1 MDEKQLATSKGLIK
15 SMGVNV
21 PTKRPDAK
29 QIDLNLIKDDE
40 DRIDLEVRALQGI
53 AQASGK
59 TK

>member
-1 MDEKQLATSKGLIK
+1 
-15 SMGVNV
+15 MGVNV

-29 QIDLNLIKDDE
+29 QIDLNLIRDDE
-40 DRIDLEVRALQGI
+40 DRIDHEVRALQGI